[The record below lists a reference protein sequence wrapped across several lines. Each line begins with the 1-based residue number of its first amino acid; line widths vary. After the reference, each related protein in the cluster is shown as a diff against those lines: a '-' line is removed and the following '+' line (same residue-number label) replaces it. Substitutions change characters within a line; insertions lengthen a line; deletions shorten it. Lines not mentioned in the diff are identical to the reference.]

1 MHLKRAD
8 CKRTKFESYFNKSQR
23 KATEDACEIAG
34 LNCIR
39 IINEPTAASI
49 AYGLQED
56 IEDEDRSIVVFDL
69 GGGTLD
75 ISILE
80 VSSGLISVEATRGD
94 PFLGGRDFDNVLLNK
109 CVTEFKNNFDIDLRE
124 ETSENKVSM

>member
-1 MHLKRAD
+1 M
-8 CKRTKFESYFNKSQR
+8 
-23 KATEDACEIAG
+23 
-34 LNCIR
+34 
-39 IINEPTAASI
+39 
-49 AYGLQED
+49 
-56 IEDEDRSIVVFDL
+56 VFDL